1 MGFADA
7 KSKYMCLRNIER
19 PIVTTRTAIFPKLFF
34 LKGLNKHN
42 SSKPPKIPH
51 KIVLITTD
59 KTKFKPNEEYLS
71 KYNKLDCG
79 DEEKNNVNIAPSA
92 IISPW
97 AKFTIRVTPYKSE
110 RATEPRAIITP
121 NSIPLPS

>member
-1 MGFADA
+1 
-7 KSKYMCLRNIER
+7 MCLKNIER

-34 LKGLNKHN
+34 LKGLNKHS

-79 DEEKNNVNIAPSA
+79 DEEKNKVNIAPSA